1 MDSYKVNITKQAEE
15 SMRDIALYIARNLMN
30 VSAAEGHVEAFLNA
44 IEELSYRAATVKTI
58 PENPWG
64 EMGFRR
70 ISLGEKWDFAGSV
83 SRTIT
88 STSKYMKIEKRFL
101 FFTSSIRDEISKKV

>member
-58 PENPWG
+58 PENPW
-64 EMGFRR
+64 
-70 ISLGEKWDFAGSV
+70 EKWDFAGSV

-101 FFTSSIRDEISKKV
+101 FLTSSIRDEISKKV

>member
-1 MDSYKVNITKQAEE
+1 
-15 SMRDIALYIARNLMN
+15 MN

-70 ISLGEKWDFAGSV
+70 ISVKNYYIYFKIYED
-83 SRTIT
+83 R

-101 FFTSSIRDEISKKV
+101 FLTSSIRDEISKKV

>member
-1 MDSYKVNITKQAEE
+1 MGSYKVNITKQAEE
-15 SMRDIALYIARNLMN
+15 SMRDIALYIARNFMN

-58 PENPWG
+58 PENPCG

-70 ISLGEKWDFAGSV
+70 ISVKNYGSIF
-83 SRTIT
+83 SIDQNIT
-88 STSKYMKIEKRFL
+88 SAWCSGFFMLL
-101 FFTSSIRDEISKKV
+101 FKEVRAHGRSY